1 MKNLKK
7 FVALL
12 LAGVMAMVMLT
23 ACSGGGSGTDAQAEA
38 QYMKA
43 VNANRSATQSLNND
57 NTELKEYAKK
67 MIGTAVDI
75 NTGEFNGSTRFDMKS
90 DWEETIITVVSK
102 CTYSNEDLNKFL
114 GSISFENKNV
124 DVKYAGLWTDVGVVV
139 KTIKGQTYIAVSV
152 KMANPLVKK

>member
-1 MKNLKK
+1 MKKLSKI
-7 FVALL
+7 VALL
-12 LAGVMAMVMLT
+12 LAGALTMLMFT
-23 ACSGGGSGTDAQAEA
+23 ACGGGGGGTDAQAEA

-43 VNANRSATQSLNND
+43 VNANRSTTQSLNND
-57 NTELKEYAKK
+57 NTELKEYARK

>member
-1 MKNLKK
+1 MRNLKK

-12 LAGVMAMVMLT
+12 LAGAMVLLLFT
-23 ACSGGGSGTDAQAEA
+23 ACGGSGSGTDAQAEA